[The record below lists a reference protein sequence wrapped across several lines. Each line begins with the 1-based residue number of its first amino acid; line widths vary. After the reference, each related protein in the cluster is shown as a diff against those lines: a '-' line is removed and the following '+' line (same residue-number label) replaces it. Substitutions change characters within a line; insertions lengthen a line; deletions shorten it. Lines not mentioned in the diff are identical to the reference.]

1 MPNNGMF
8 LADFKH
14 SFIVAAATFTMF
26 FAVALFFEL
35 AVSAIFQFAPSQ
47 ARICLSVGCFMLV
60 GTGYFLFSKNS
71 LGNKVGGAV
80 VSAIVAA
87 IFLGL
92 RFYFFQDSF

>member
-14 SFIVAAATFTMF
+14 SFIVAAATFTM
-26 FAVALFFEL
+26 FFEL